1 MLWQVKMA
9 KIYSMYKNDECLAV
23 GTLIQ
28 LSKQLNVSIQTLYF
42 YLTPSYK
49 KRLKKGKNRRELV
62 RVE

>member
-1 MLWQVKMA
+1 MA
-9 KIYSMYKNDECLAV
+9 KIYVMYKNDECLAV

>member
-1 MLWQVKMA
+1 MA